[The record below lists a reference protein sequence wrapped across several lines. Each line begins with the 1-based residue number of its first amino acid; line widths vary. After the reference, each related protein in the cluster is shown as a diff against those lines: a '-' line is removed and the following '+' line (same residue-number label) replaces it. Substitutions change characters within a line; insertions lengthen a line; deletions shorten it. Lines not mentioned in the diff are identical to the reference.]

1 MYLRGNEQWQ
11 TSYKAAWDKNIPHQ
25 LLLLLVHGREK
36 GTFNKAHVVLLR
48 GYNVGLVP
56 INISYKFS
64 THFVLRNVYQMAA
77 FLVQL
82 QVGYQTWGKFF
93 HLQVICNKIV
103 SDGHQLSKNDIC
115 SKVQTRTL
123 TKETLI

>member
-1 MYLRGNEQWQ
+1 MV
-11 TSYKAAWDKNIPHQ
+11 A
-25 LLLLLVHGREK
+25 
-36 GTFNKAHVVLLR
+36 
-48 GYNVGLVP
+48 
-56 INISYKFS
+56 FS
-64 THFVLRNVYQMAA
+64 M
-77 FLVQL
+77 QL

-103 SDGHQLSKNDIC
+103 SDGHQFSRNDIC

>member
-1 MYLRGNEQWQ
+1 MWGWYP
-11 TSYKAAWDKNIPHQ
+11 S
-25 LLLLLVHGREK
+25 
-36 GTFNKAHVVLLR
+36 TFHTNS
-48 GYNVGLVP
+48 P
-56 INISYKFS
+56 
-64 THFVLRNVYQMAA
+64 HFVLRNAYQMVA
-77 FLVQL
+77 FSMQL

-103 SDGHQLSKNDIC
+103 SDGHQFSRNDIC

>member
-1 MYLRGNEQWQ
+1 M
-11 TSYKAAWDKNIPHQ
+11 
-25 LLLLLVHGREK
+25 
-36 GTFNKAHVVLLR
+36 VLLR

-64 THFVLRNVYQMAA
+64 THFVLRNAYQMAA
-77 FLVQL
+77 FSMQL

-103 SDGHQLSKNDIC
+103 SDGHQFSRNDIC